1 MFWLHKV
8 FAVFYTL
15 QLTISEFE
23 SKYVSEMS
31 CSAHFDDIQ
40 ELPELAECGITL
52 VEINDLNTFGYAQQL
67 VSITSL
73 DSKVLKRLAVLIT
86 TPLQQVQDNEKNEVR

>member
-15 QLTISEFE
+15 QLTISKFE
-23 SKYVSEMS
+23 SKYIPEMS

-40 ELPELAECGITL
+40 ERPEPTECGIIL
-52 VEINDLNTFGYAQQL
+52 VEIKEPYDLSPFGYAQQFA
-67 VSITSL
+67 SITSFGF
-73 DSKVLKRLAVLIT
+73 
-86 TPLQQVQDNEKNEVR
+86 KNAEND